1 MSPKAVVFGTVV
13 LDLVGFGIVIPLL
26 PFYAEEHGATPVQV
40 TLLMAVYSLAQ
51 FLCAP
56 LWGQWSDRVGR
67 RPVMLASIACTALA
81 LAAFAASTTLWML
94 FLCRALHG
102 AMTAN
107 VSTAQACMADL
118 TSREDRAAG
127 MGLVGAAFGL
137 GFTVGPFVGGYFAQW
152 GTATPIWIAAA
163 CSALN
168 LALAWRFLPETRH
181 PASAPQRRRV
191 SPAGLVSILGRPG
204 LGGLVGLAAVQVVAF
219 AMLESTFSLFA
230 EHVHGLTART
240 VGEVFGVAG
249 IVGIAIQGGL
259 VGRIRAAIGE
269 RAMAGGGLA
278 LLALGVAVLP
288 LAGKGAPLYATF
300 AVIAAG
306 QSLATPALQA
316 LISRGAGADE
326 QGEVLGASQ
335 AMSALARVVGPAAA
349 GPLFASVG
357 PAAPSWTA
365 AALLGMA
372 AIASVPA
379 TARAARV
386 SVER

>member
-1 MSPKAVVFGTVV
+1 
-13 LDLVGFGIVIPLL
+13 
-26 PFYAEEHGATPVQV
+26 
-40 TLLMAVYSLAQ
+40 
-51 FLCAP
+51 
-56 LWGQWSDRVGR
+56 
-67 RPVMLASIACTALA
+67 
-81 LAAFAASTTLWML
+81 
-94 FLCRALHG
+94 
-102 AMTAN
+102 
-107 VSTAQACMADL
+107 
-118 TSREDRAAG
+118 
-127 MGLVGAAFGL
+127 
-137 GFTVGPFVGGYFAQW
+137 
-152 GTATPIWIAAA
+152 
-163 CSALN
+163 
-168 LALAWRFLPETRH
+168 
-181 PASAPQRRRV
+181 
-191 SPAGLVSILGRPG
+191 
-204 LGGLVGLAAVQVVAF
+204 
-219 AMLESTFSLFA
+219 MLESTFSLFA